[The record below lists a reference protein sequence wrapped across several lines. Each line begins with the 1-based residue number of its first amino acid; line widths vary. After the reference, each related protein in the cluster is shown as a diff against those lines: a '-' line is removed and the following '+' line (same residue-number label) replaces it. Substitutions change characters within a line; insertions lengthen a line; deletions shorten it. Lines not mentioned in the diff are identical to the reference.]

1 MSEQP
6 DPTTPTLSYA
16 TPRPSPPGRQRPWV
30 LAGLFFFLLI
40 VALIM
45 LPDLSGPRS
54 TSLRV
59 MDASNLRQIGQA
71 ILMYSNEHGGQY
83 PDSLQRLLLTE
94 DITPGVFVSTLTS
107 DTPATGPTPQAWIA
121 GMDLGNHLSYVY
133 VGRGFNAA
141 TVIPSPGGIGAL
153 ETGGAAVLALFGVNH
168 VNALAFLFVYHFT
181 QLVPLIVG
189 GAMLLALRP
198 QPIFVGTRAKER
210 IG

>member
-141 TVIPSPGGIGAL
+141 TVPPDAVVAYGPY
-153 ETGGAAVLALFGVNH
+153 TGTDGMNVLFGDGH
-168 VNALAFLFVYHFT
+168 VEFDNSAIMARLF
-181 QLVPLIVG
+181 
-189 GAMLLALRP
+189 
-198 QPIFVGTRAKER
+198 AKFAQAA
-210 IG
+210 GPTTMP